1 MVHTSAQVE
10 KRTAQYIPGACN
22 IGRDEIRVRA
32 LTGLAGLFITAILL
46 IILLIVHA
54 SPVIRV
60 IVFIPAFIS
69 ALGFLQAYFHFC
81 AYFGLRSLFNFEKAG
96 TTPEEIW
103 DDNMRRLDRRRAWTI
118 IAYAALVAAGVT
130 LVAFIIP
137 F

>member
-1 MVHTSAQVE
+1 ME
-10 KRTAQYIPGACN
+10 KRTAHYIPGVCN
-22 IGRDEIRVRA
+22 IGRDEIRIRA
-32 LTGLAGLFITAILL
+32 LTGLAGLFITAFLVIFMTILRAAP
-46 IILLIVHA
+46 IIRIIIFV
-54 SPVIRV
+54 
-60 IVFIPAFIS
+60 PAFIS

-103 DDNMRRLDRRRAWTI
+103 DDDMRRLDRHRAWTI
-118 IAYAALVAAGVT
+118 IGYAALVATGVT

>member
-1 MVHTSAQVE
+1 ME
-10 KRTAQYIPGACN
+10 KRTTHYIPGVCN

-46 IILLIVHA
+46 IILLVVHA
-54 SPVIRV
+54 PPVIRV

>member
-1 MVHTSAQVE
+1 MEKHT
-10 KRTAQYIPGACN
+10 TQYIPGVCN

-32 LTGLAGLFITAILL
+32 LTGWVGLFITAILL
-46 IILLIVHA
+46 IILIAVRAPL
-54 SPVIRV
+54 PIRV

-118 IAYAALVAAGVT
+118 IAYAALVAVGVT
-130 LVAFIIP
+130 LVAFIVP